1 MKLSSHAAPR
11 RGALSRRFIS
21 CSTAAGSLQAGVV
34 QLQMGKSIM
43 AIDIHLYDNGAVPS
57 IRFSLSLSLLVSP

>member
-1 MKLSSHAAPR
+1 M
-11 RGALSRRFIS
+11 
-21 CSTAAGSLQAGVV
+21 QAGVV